1 MMSQL
6 SLKFDESQSK
16 HRQEINKMHEEKMDL
31 FQKIAQ
37 QRESQQEQ
45 MSMRDEH
52 EFENLF
58 LR

>member
-1 MMSQL
+1 
-6 SLKFDESQSK
+6 
-16 HRQEINKMHEEKMDL
+16 MHEEKMDL

-45 MSMRDEH
+45 MSIRDEH